1 MTLFE
6 AMRQAKGFS
15 VQNELTVKLLLLLAV
30 RKGKLIAARWDEFE
44 RGADPLVWHLPGI
57 RSQIGQ
63 PLDIRGRPWRSIGCR
78 S

>member
-1 MTLFE
+1 VTLFE

-30 RKGKLIAARWDEFE
+30 RKGELIAARWDEFE
-44 RGADPLVWHLPGI
+44 LEADPPVWHLPGI
-57 RSQIGQ
+57 RTKTGQ
-63 PLDIRGRPWRSIGCR
+63 PLDIRCRPWRWIGCR

>member
-1 MTLFE
+1 VTLFE

-44 RGADPLVWHLPGI
+44 RG
-57 RSQIGQ
+57 
-63 PLDIRGRPWRSIGCR
+63 GRPAGVAPARHPQPDRPAAGHPRPTMAVDWL
-78 S
+78 